1 MKKVLLL
8 FISLVCSLTIY
19 SQNLN
24 ESLGN
29 LEKIC
34 EKLQKAIDKAPKEC
48 GVAEIDNYVNGAKAS
63 AVGAIASAAQLQDF
77 YKREIGETVDGV
89 TDVTVTKP
97 SLEDWMGLA
106 ATIATQT
113 LGMKEVAE
121 SAEAAAK
128 ALKDA
133 PKMKAVGMAK
143 NVKWSGDIMPVTG
156 EALAEEGK
164 AVNKIIETLKSGN
177 NL

>member
-1 MKKVLLL
+1 MKKVLFLL
-8 FISLVCSLTIY
+8 ASVVFSLTVY
-19 SQNLN
+19 SQNVS

-34 EKLQKAIDKAPKEC
+34 VKLQKAIDKAPKDC

-63 AVGAIASAAQLQDF
+63 AEGAVASAAKLQDF

-97 SLEDWMGLA
+97 SLEDWTELA

-113 LGMKEVAE
+113 VGMKEVVE
-121 SAEAAAK
+121 SAASASQ

-143 NVKWSGDIMPVTG
+143 NVKWSGDILPVTG

-164 AVNKIIETLKSGN
+164 AVKQIIETLQSGN